1 MHCVKLL
8 SKNITRID
16 VNSET
21 NIGLWSAC
29 VTGSES
35 MCATEKVIKGGEKG
49 VCLCKKK
56 KEEGGK
62 QSGLQWIVWM
72 FDSSGLQWMWKA
84 NTSKRR

>member
-8 SKNITRID
+8 SKNVTRID

-21 NIGLWSAC
+21 NIGLWSMC

-35 MCATEKVIKGGEKG
+35 VCVCATEKVIKGGEKG

-56 KEEGGK
+56 EKKKKGGDRVVY
-62 QSGLQWIVWM
+62 SGLPV
-72 FDSSGLQWMWKA
+72 K
-84 NTSKRR
+84 

>member
-8 SKNITRID
+8 SKNVTRID

-21 NIGLWSAC
+21 NIGLWSVC

-35 MCATEKVIKGGEKG
+35 VCVCVCATEKAIKGGERG

-56 KEEGGK
+56 KKKEGDRVVY
-62 QSGLQWIVWM
+62 SGLPV
-72 FDSSGLQWMWKA
+72 K
-84 NTSKRR
+84 